1 MMTWI
6 RRFVLSIIAVLTA
19 VYIYRFANEGSF
31 EAVTAW
37 HGRWQI
43 IAIGFAL
50 NWTGITMEFVCWR
63 WIYARCGVAAKGI
76 AGGAIYFSIFASQLL
91 PLQTGRL
98 VRPDAA
104 QRLGMGSMRNG
115 VEAELALV
123 FLDIVAIAALLV
135 LLATWTLL
143 PWAAPLLALVVV
155 SLGLG
160 LARVVA
166 GWTSL
171 WFQALRPELLW
182 SLPAWCTV
190 AVRMADRALLGAVLY
205 LLVVQDT
212 TTVSYINAA
221 LYLAAA
227 DTLGAASGT
236 PGGMGVI
243 EPALVWL
250 LSLTQ
255 MPGAPIVVAVALH
268 RIITYLGQLPLSWA
282 ALLYV
287 EIIKRAPDNAGA
299 EE

>member
-1 MMTWI
+1 MMPWL
-6 RRFVLSIIAVLTA
+6 RRIVLSIIAVLTA
-19 VYIYRFANEGSF
+19 VYLYRFADEGSF
-31 EAVTAW
+31 DAVAAW

-43 IAIGFAL
+43 IAMGFAL
-50 NWTGITMEFVCWR
+50 NWTGIIMEFVCWR
-63 WIYARCGVAAKGI
+63 WIYQRCGVPVKGF

-91 PLQTGRL
+91 PLQAGRL

-104 QRLGMGSMRNG
+104 HRLGMGTMRNG
-115 VEAELALV
+115 VAAEVALV
-123 FLDIVAIAALLV
+123 FFDLVAVAALIA

-143 PWAAPLLALVVV
+143 PWAAPIVALAIVALALA
-155 SLGLG
+155 

-166 GWTSL
+166 GWVSP
-171 WFQALRPELLW
+171 WIQALPPELLW
-182 SLPAWCTV
+182 SIPAWCTV

-212 TTVSYINAA
+212 PAVSYVNAA
-221 LYLAAA
+221 LYLAVA

-243 EPALVWL
+243 EPVLVWL
-250 LSLTQ
+250 LSLAQ
-255 MPGAPIVVAVALH
+255 MPGAAIIVAVALH

-287 EIIKRAPDNAGA
+287 EIIKRAPDNAES